1 MVPVPPVPPV
11 PPTAPVAAEPEPEF
25 PPPVE
30 PLFAVP
36 VLPVAPEGWVNP
48 VMLEVWPLL
57 PSHVPSTAPPA
68 TNNTAQI
75 QRATIRALLTDH
87 SPWGGSVPSAAAS
100 NSEATTTGTS
110 SVFSV
115 SSPTGARS

>member
-1 MVPVPPVPPV
+1 VVPVPPVPPV
-11 PPTAPVAAEPEPEF
+11 PPPLTVPVAAEPEPEF

-57 PSHVPSTAPPA
+57 PSHAPNAAPPA
-68 TNNTAQI
+68 TSNTAQT
-75 QRATIRALLTDH
+75 QSATIRALL
-87 SPWGGSVPSAAAS
+87 SEPWVGSVPSAASKSA
-100 NSEATTTGTS
+100 ATTTGTS

-115 SSPTGARS
+115 SSPTGAKS